1 MYKEQTEDYKRRE
14 AERLMQIV
22 QESLEGDRRQD
33 AAEEE
38 REHPPPR
45 VSKDDTSHAA
55 ARGLGHQE
63 RLQGDGVGCERG
75 YASLSLSTLS
85 LGEAACRTGTEADES
100 VEEENWELDI
110 TPWTSRYI
118 PRGHGYFQWAR
129 HCSRRTRRRMY
140 KEQTVDYKRREA
152 ERLMQI
158 VQESLEGDRR
168 QDAAEEEREHPPPRI
183 QGQDRARAPR
193 VSGVEDVF

>member
-55 ARGLGHQE
+55 ARGFGHQE
-63 RLQGDGVGCERG
+63 HGLEGDDVGCERG
-75 YASLSLSTLS
+75 YASMPLSASS
-85 LGEAACRTGTEADES
+85 LGEGACTTGTEAEQS

-110 TPWTSRYI
+110 TPGTSGYI
-118 PRGHGYFQWAR
+118 PRGHGYFQRAR
-129 HCSRRTRRRMY
+129 HWSRRTRRRMY
-140 KEQTVDYKRREA
+140 KEQTEDYKRREA
-152 ERLMQI
+152 KL
-158 VQESLEGDRR
+158 D
-168 QDAAEEEREHPPPRI
+168 
-183 QGQDRARAPR
+183 
-193 VSGVEDVF
+193 